1 MEGGRAK
8 PWPEI
13 IWHGGDLSPSQ
24 DVGGRG
30 VSVTPRSPTSRVG
43 RTSADTQGT
52 PPPPYNWKPAG
63 FVDTR
68 HPKFQA
74 LMDPLLNKY
83 CGQVSIST
91 ILSEAGKRFDSLPKL
106 EAHPAGICWL
116 HAVAACNFGEA
127 CSYAA
132 GHIAHGDL
140 SDTQVDDAVST
151 LQPGVMALLARP
163 SSPSGK
169 RKWRGRGM
177 SRGGM
182 GRGPH
187 PPTQM

>member
-1 MEGGRAK
+1 MAGTYPQAKTSGGGGYQLPPGA
-8 PWPEI
+8 PP
-13 IWHGGDLSPSQ
+13 HGSAGQAL
-24 DVGGRG
+24 
-30 VSVTPRSPTSRVG
+30 TPKGP
-43 RTSADTQGT
+43 